1 MLPDKNTET
10 AVHLALASLL
20 LRLLQ
25 DLLHNLLLLD
35 QESADNTVLDATG
48 AARTTVGTADV
59 LLGARDLR
67 VLARAQGGD
76 LNSSSVLLNSNHVVS
91 CVR

>member
-1 MLPDKNTET
+1 MHF
-10 AVHLALASLL
+10 VLALSRL
-20 LRLLQ
+20 LRLLEH
-25 DLLHNLLLLD
+25 LLDNLLFLD
-35 QESADNTVLDATG
+35 QERADNTVLDATG

-76 LNSSSVLLNSNHVVS
+76 LNSSSVPLNSNHVVS